1 MVKINVLLWSLCMLH
16 VLYIILMN
24 TINKKKFMFLFYSR
38 VSNVQYPLNAST
50 RRTRVI
56 CLPLAAKKTNSNVAE
71 LFIFA
76 L

>member
-1 MVKINVLLWSLCMLH
+1 
-16 VLYIILMN
+16 MN

-50 RRTRVI
+50 RRTRII